1 MVGIYCRTSKDS
13 ETSIEQQRKLG
24 IQFSISHNLEY
35 EIYEDEGVS
44 GFKISDDDIDPF
56 NNRPS
61 FTSLINDIKSRKIN
75 QVWVYE
81 HSRLS
86 RNQYASAAIFNIFEK
101 YNVELFENGKKLD
114 LDDPQFQMMRQILDA
129 ISQYERHLIVN
140 RTTRGLYNAID
151 KGTRGYSLFYGYKNV
166 GKQENGKTKWVPVES
181 KLNQIKFAYE
191 KILKGVPLR
200 RIILNLYDSNKLTRN
215 ELSILQTRL
224 VVVLRHFEYTGYA
237 FNYEGTKL
245 YQQILNDEVE
255 NISLLNNEKYFVKSV
270 PYPVELISIKDWFI
284 IFEKLIINKRTLK
297 TRKERSFKRASQGL
311 ATGIIECSECHQK
324 FYNWSNTDRNK
335 RMKYHY
341 YKHHSIFSGKHCTQK
356 PKTYRSKNINEIF
369 KIFYFFNCIVFD
381 NHEDVIAESLSKIRQ
396 EILLSN
402 EKLAEINERIKNNNK
417 QMLKF
422 NKVID
427 STEELDIIEILT
439 RRVSNLEKKNEADT
453 KEKIAVIIELEKLNE
468 KYSGTEREKAYYN
481 VKDLV
486 VNFFN
491 SNDEERRTNLLK
503 LIKKCYAFN
512 NYLLIDNGRILYLFD
527 TNTEYTFEDT
537 LLNNL
542 DKDTIYKEHF
552 IDFSLRKKAS
562 TLNEKMI
569 SNFNLNKK
577 YTNAKYS
584 DYTCR
589 EIVERYF
596 ANILQITYDISQHT
610 NLIAFMSLR
619 GIHRYNQ

>member
-1 MVGIYCRTSKDS
+1 MLGIYCRTSKDS
-13 ETSIEQQRKLG
+13 ETSIEQQRKSG
-24 IQFSISHNLEY
+24 IQFSISHNFEY

-101 YNVELFENGKKLD
+101 YDVELFENGKKLD
-114 LDDPQFQMMRQILDA
+114 LDDPQFQMVRQILDA

-151 KGTRGYSLFYGYKNV
+151 RGTRGYSSFYGYKNI

-181 KLNQIKFAYE
+181 KLNQIKFAYD
-191 KILKGVPLR
+191 KILKGIPLR
-200 RIILNLYDSNKLTRN
+200 RIVLNLYDSNKLTRN
-215 ELSILQTRL
+215 ELCILQTRL
-224 VVVLRHFEYTGYA
+224 VIVLRHFEYTGYA

-245 YQQILNDEVE
+245 YQQILNNEVE
-255 NISLLNNEKYFVKSV
+255 NITILNDEKYFVKSV
-270 PYPVELISIKDWFI
+270 PYPIELISIKDWFI
-284 IFEKLIINKRTLK
+284 VFEKLIINRRTLK
-297 TRKERSFKRASQGL
+297 IRNERSFKRASQGL
-311 ATGIIECSECHQK
+311 ATGIIECSECHCK
-324 FYNWSNTDRNK
+324 FYNWTNTDEKK

-341 YKHHSIFSGKHCTQK
+341 YKHHTILTGKYCSQK

-369 KIFYFFNCIVFD
+369 KIFYFFNSIVFD
-381 NHEDVIAESLSKIRQ
+381 NNEDVIAESLSKIRQ
-396 EILLSN
+396 EIVLSN
-402 EKLAEINERIKNNNK
+402 ERLTEINEHIKNNNK

-422 NKVID
+422 NKTID
-427 STEELDIIEILT
+427 STDDIDIIKILT
-439 RRVSNLEKKNEADT
+439 KRVSDLEKKNEIDT
-453 KEKIAVIIELEKLNE
+453 KEKTSLIVAIEKLSE

-486 VNFFN
+486 INFFN
-491 SNDEERRTNLLK
+491 ANDEERRTNLLK

-527 TNTEYTFEDT
+527 IKNEYTFEEK
-537 LLNNL
+537 LLDNL

-552 IDFSLRKKAS
+552 IDFSLSKKAR

-577 YTNAKYS
+577 YTNVKHS

-596 ANILQITYDISQHT
+596 SNILKIKYDISTHT
-610 NLIAFMSLR
+610 NLVAFMSLR
-619 GIHRYNQ
+619 GIHRYY